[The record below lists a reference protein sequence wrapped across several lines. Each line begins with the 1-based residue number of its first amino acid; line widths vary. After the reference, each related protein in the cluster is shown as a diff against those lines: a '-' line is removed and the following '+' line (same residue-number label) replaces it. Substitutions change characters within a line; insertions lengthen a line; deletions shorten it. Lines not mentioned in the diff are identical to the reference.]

1 MSEKADWERAWEQ
14 ADVAPM
20 PDLEAPSGIANA
32 RWGFE
37 AGYLAAKSE
46 QEAALLPDDK
56 IISIV
61 CDENGEISD
70 HGESV
75 ERTAAE
81 WAAREGRGL
90 LASSEY

>member
-1 MSEKADWERAWEQ
+1 MTESKEPVTLHVYTTSCDWWVAESE
-14 ADVAPM
+14 
-20 PDLEAPSGIANA
+20 
-32 RWGFE
+32 
-37 AGYLAAKSE
+37 
-46 QEAALLPDDK
+46 EAAALMHKEHYGETLEEMCDDLTLLPGDK
-56 IISIV
+56 IIRIV